1 MQQASMSYQ
10 LKVIDNEV
18 ASVVQIH
25 ENCQYNH
32 IEAEKVIVDEY
43 VTARLFGRVKDVVVK
58 KGAKLFLHGI
68 VYGKIQNKGE
78 IVLFG

>member
-1 MQQASMSYQ
+1 MSYQ
-10 LKVIDNEV
+10 LKVIDSEV

-25 ENCQYNH
+25 ENCQYNN

-58 KGAKLFLHGI
+58 KGGKLFLHGI
-68 VYGKIQNKGE
+68 VYGSIKNQGE

>member
-1 MQQASMSYQ
+1 MHMSYQ
-10 LKVIDNEV
+10 LKVINNEI
-18 ASVVQIH
+18 ASVVTIQ
-25 ENCQYNH
+25 EDCQYNH

-43 VTARLFGRVKDVVVK
+43 VTARLFGKVKDVVVK

-68 VYGKIQNKGE
+68 VSGHIKNQGE